1 MSSLVS
7 EFLINPVLRQARRFS
22 EISRSTFAGDGGDSA
37 DHTDA
42 VSDSGHVDSPVPT
55 DNPTSAAPEPESRPA
70 PESPLTRPLS
80 VSTLET
86 RVEEI
91 EPVPIMAEG
100 SPSRDHIG
108 IALSPLSSRR
118 IPEDDGMRELR
129 SRIHAINAKDI
140 SPPEKARQIHDALL
154 EGYNASR
161 NVLHAKK
168 PLESGDGLEHALAQ
182 SPSSPASRPL
192 KFWQH
197 QAEEESFVLTEEDK
211 KPSFVPVKPPKRHG
225 SETPVEPLEVVP
237 ETEQPLGCQHYERNV
252 KMQCFTCKKW
262 YTCRFCHDANE
273 DHNLIRSE
281 TRNMLC
287 MICTTPQKAS
297 DMCINCGEI
306 SAHYYCNICKLWE
319 NRQSKPIYHCSDC
332 GICRR
337 GMGLGKDF
345 FHCKVRRMCP
355 MIRSPANGTDLP
367 CVHLNVDRELAQMYR
382 EVDRLRLSH
391 LWRVSLHLS
400 PARCVYAL
408 RPQHPQE
415 ML

>member
-100 SPSRDHIG
+100 SPPRDHIG

-161 NVLHAKK
+161 HVLHAKK

-225 SETPVEPLEVVP
+225 SETPVEPLEVVT

-345 FHCKVRRMCP
+345 FHCKVRRMCL
-355 MIRSPANGTDLP
+355 MRRSPANGIDLP
-367 CVHLNVDRELAQMYR
+367 CMHLYIDRELAQVYR
-382 EVDRLRLSH
+382 EVDRL
-391 LWRVSLHLS
+391 
-400 PARCVYAL
+400 
-408 RPQHPQE
+408 
-415 ML
+415 